1 MVGALFAYLNWTAH
15 QERAAKRRSHAM
27 GIIAPGAV
35 NSVPVPRVNSS
46 NNNNNNNND
55 GSSGGGGLLGDQF
68 EPPHHHT
75 SY

>member
-35 NSVPVPRVNSS
+35 NSTTCKFK
-46 NNNNNNNND
+46 
-55 GSSGGGGLLGDQF
+55 QQQQQ
-68 EPPHHHT
+68 
-75 SY
+75 